1 MRVKDVDES
10 QRQLLRELSRRISKR
25 LVAEFANLPGTDGP
39 NIGIELH
46 ESGRKVVVELPATL
60 LLKAN
65 GEVSSREALRI
76 RIKSGRDRMLFRHE
90 PISLEKRGSAGSRAS
105 SGGFGFGGGQGRG
118 RR

>member
-10 QRQLLRELSRRISKR
+10 HRQLLRELSRRVSKR

-39 NIGIELH
+39 NIGIELQ
-46 ESGRKVVVELPATL
+46 ENGQKVLVELPATL

-65 GEVSSREALRI
+65 GDVSSREALRI

-90 PISLEKRGSAGSRAS
+90 PISLEKRGSAGARAAYA
-105 SGGFGFGGGQGRG
+105 GFGSGGGQGRG